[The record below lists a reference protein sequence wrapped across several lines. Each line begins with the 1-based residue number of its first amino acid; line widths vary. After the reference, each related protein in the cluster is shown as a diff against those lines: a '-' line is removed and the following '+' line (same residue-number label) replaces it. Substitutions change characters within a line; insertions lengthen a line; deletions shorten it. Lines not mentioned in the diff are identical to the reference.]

1 MKYRLFLFVY
11 LFSLFFYQPVFS
23 QENVLKDMQGL
34 SLKGD
39 MIFELKGYVIT
50 VGKEKGSLDNKKD
63 IDKIKKNYNI
73 KNATKEYKDPNIK
86 WQHLVIESTTSV
98 KGVPEA
104 QGFEKCY
111 LLPESDDRMMVVFM
125 QSANGRD
132 EAIENAF
139 MDALF
144 SRELTQYTADNWT
157 ASTIDFAGREIQLGD
172 MCSWVSPQNVHCAA
186 FGQMSWSV
194 FDSQEK
200 ALINTKILEAL
211 NENSGKYK
219 IEKEEDVRVV
229 FEGELTDAR
238 RITYKI
244 KGSKLLLGGRNQIAV
259 YYITQKVRGKYVSCM
274 LTNYI
279 EIKDNYE
286 LPMLLQEVMR
296 FAE

>member
-1 MKYRLFLFVY
+1 MNCRLLFFVFLLG
-11 LFSLFFYQPVFS
+11 LFSSQSIFS

-50 VGKEKGSLDNKKD
+50 VSREKGSLYKKKD
-63 IDKIKKNYNI
+63 IEKIKKNYEL
-73 KNATKEYKDPNIK
+73 KNVTREYKDADIK

-104 QGFEKCY
+104 QGFQICY
-111 LLPESDDRMMVVFM
+111 LLPESDDRMMVVLM

-132 EAIENAF
+132 EAIEDAF
-139 MDALF
+139 MEALF
-144 SRELTQYTADNWT
+144 SRELTQYAVDNWT

-172 MCSWVSPQNVHCAA
+172 MCNWVSPQNVHCAT

-194 FDSQEK
+194 FDTEEK
-200 ALINTKILEAL
+200 ALINTKILEAM
-211 NENSGKYK
+211 NDNSGKYK
-219 IEKEEDVRVV
+219 VEKEEEVKVV
-229 FEGELTDAR
+229 FEGELNYAR

-279 EIKDNYE
+279 EVKDNYE
-286 LPMLLQEVMR
+286 LPMLLREVMG
-296 FAE
+296 FVD